1 MKKSII
7 AMIAVTGLLVGCNRS
22 IEGTSQKFNELP
34 RDVQKTVR
42 AHAPNAEIASV
53 DKKTQ
58 DGMVVYEITF
68 NEPGKNP
75 SMTVAADG
83 RMLSTDKTTAKG
95 APGTLERVFK
105 GTGATGT
112 KLSALPEKVQKTI
125 QTQAPNA
132 DIEDINRKEKDGVV
146 FYEVEFRDK
155 GKNPTMCVA
164 EDGTLL
170 QPPLK

>member
-1 MKKSII
+1 M
-7 AMIAVTGLLVGCNRS
+7 MAVAGLLVGCNRS
-22 IEGTSQKFNELP
+22 IESTSQKFNELP
-34 RDVQKTVR
+34 QPVQKTVR

-53 DKKTQ
+53 DKQTK
-58 DGMVVYEITF
+58 DGMVVYEVTF

-75 SMTVAADG
+75 SVTVAADG
-83 RMLSTDKTTAKG
+83 RLINTDMTTAKG

-132 DIEDINRKEKDGVV
+132 EIVDISRKEKDSLVY
-146 FYEVEFRDK
+146 YEVEFKDK
-155 GKNPTMCVA
+155 GKNPTVCVA
-164 EDGTLL
+164 EDGTLIQPL
-170 QPPLK
+170 QK